1 MTKSKIDPGVSSR
14 IRESCAQGLEEAISV
29 IAHIA
34 KEGPSE
40 SLKISA
46 FDKLGKYGVAGRGTV
61 VYEDRGL
68 LERLILLAIEVFQP
82 PEAQTREFVSRAKE
96 FIFGP
101 SEHEDE
107 VGPDDEADE

>member
-1 MTKSKIDPGVSSR
+1 MTKPKVESGVSSR
-14 IRESCAQGLEEAISV
+14 IRESCAEGMEQAISV

-46 FDKLGKYGVAGRGTV
+46 FDKLARYGVAGRGTV

-101 SEHEDE
+101 DE
-107 VGPDDEADE
+107 QEGGVDSDDEADV